1 MQLRGYRRLFQV
13 IDQRVKETR
22 WRGSLSR
29 GLLDFSW
36 EAIKKYRMGREGD
49 SHLPRLWKI

>member
-13 IDQRVKETR
+13 IDQRVKETW

-29 GLLDFSW
+29 GLLDFSC

>member
-1 MQLRGYRRLFQV
+1 MPMDFKIFIRVLSSFLVMQLRGYRRLFQV

-36 EAIKKYRMGREGD
+36 EAIKK
-49 SHLPRLWKI
+49 

>member
-13 IDQRVKETR
+13 IDQRVKETW

-29 GLLDFSW
+29 GLLDFS
-36 EAIKKYRMGREGD
+36 
-49 SHLPRLWKI
+49 